1 MKFKESPLVK
11 NHKILT
17 GTKRDMR
24 KKVVK
29 STIPT
34 SDLKKPTTLK
44 RQLGGNIFT
53 TYNSIAPYESPVF
66 EQPVAIVEIKELPVN
81 RLETN
86 RQNVMAKAEEK
97 KEEPVVEEKVSTK
110 PLPTSKEETPVVENK
125 ESTPVNI
132 KSKDEF
138 IKTMTPA
145 FENALKAKGLDT
157 KYAKYLVAQ
166 SALESNWGKSQ
177 SGKFNFGGIKGKGT
191 IRKTREVI
199 NGKSIHIND
208 SFRDFKDIN
217 DYANYHV
224 SLLNNKRY
232 QAFSGGDFIDRIVK
246 GGYATD
252 PNYKRA
258 LSNVYNQIAKAQ
270 EGMKIPKLK
279 GAGELRARILRQFNR
294 EKAANRNEEQLVGFD
309 WSRYKS
315 NKPKPETTPT
325 QSEQLENGGVIKA
338 QDGIV
343 TQAINKVKSFLPKE
357 EPKEP
362 INVVDVAKEYAP
374 SAVASMLLGNVNP
387 FVSKLLEGKKPS
399 LDYSH
404 KFGSTGNKF
413 EEFASVMT
421 PIFKEALEENGFPTT
436 NLNNLVR
443 QAALESN
450 YGLDPRGERGFNLS
464 GIKHPGDSIAPK
476 YKKSRYKDGFDYI
489 DFDNLKDY
497 ANYKVKVLNDRY
509 KALDAKD
516 TNDFIDR
523 LHGNNSGKYNYSA
536 DKDSYRRNL
545 NGTLSLNKYL
555 KRGGILKYQNPAQ
568 PIARRDATYV
578 APKMYAPRPYKT
590 KEEEIIEQNR
600 TSEMISIPASKIV
613 EMVNG
618 KLQIINSPAKQISNV
633 RAGYLSGTDPVGEF
647 IVGGIAMSKPL
658 QWLGKGLQY
667 GAARTGSQWARNRV
681 VGKAI
686 NNSEIKNPTRA
697 QPNNIESVTSS
708 NVQSNV
714 TGEVYL
720 GMLEKPKKKISI
732 AEKEGLP
739 KQTRNQKYKPSPLAK
754 ELDTDLMMI
763 NRGVE
768 PYAFGD
774 NEAVWKIGQSRH
786 IEGTTLRPTVH
797 FTTDQPVIPHSAGDW
812 EGVTET
818 LITPMRE
825 LTKRNSYPVNITPMD
840 TYFPN
845 YNIFRI
851 PKNESKVFTTNPFS
865 KAKYDR
871 SGVSAEYSKEG
882 FHLWKD
888 IQAKTK
894 ELNELYKEGR
904 MYDSRTPR
912 GQKIVQLTKEISDLK
927 TKHGDIHRQW
937 VAKNSPRATLE
948 DYTKLENTT
957 GLPSGVNPENMYTRP
972 DLKGTG
978 IDYYHAPSAHADSWY
993 GRVESPK
1000 YSDGLREFIFQIKGY
1015 PKTITEADL
1024 PVLQRFVQKYIKD
1037 NGSAYPSKITFEHPL
1052 KDKINKIL
1060 SGDILYQYKT
1070 GGTINKSTI

>member
-1 MKFKESPLVK
+1 MKFKESSLVK

-29 STIPT
+29 STTPT

-53 TYNSIAPYESPVF
+53 TYNSIAPYEGPVF
-66 EQPVAIVEIKELPVN
+66 EQPVATVEIKELPIS

-97 KEEPVVEEKVSTK
+97 KEEPVVEEKVNTE

-125 ESTPVNI
+125 ESAPINI

-145 FENALKAKGLDT
+145 FENALKARGLDT

-199 NGKSIHIND
+199 NGKSIHVND

-232 QAFSGGDFIDRIVK
+232 QAFSGGDFIDRVVK

-252 PNYKRA
+252 PNYKKA

-270 EGMKIPKLK
+270 VGMKIPKLQN
-279 GAGELRARILRQFNR
+279 AGELKARILRRFRQ
-294 EKAANRNEEQLVGFD
+294 EKLDAHNEELIGFD

-315 NKPKPETTPT
+315 YKPKPETTPT

-338 QDGIV
+338 QDGIIA
-343 TQAINKVKSFLPKE
+343 QAINKVKSFLPKE

-362 INVVDVAKEYAP
+362 INVVDIIKEYAP
-374 SAVASMLLGNVNP
+374 SAATSFLSGSVNP
-387 FVSKLLEGKKPS
+387 FINKLLEGKKSS

-421 PIFKEALEENGFPTT
+421 PIFKEALEENGLPIT

-555 KRGGILKYQNPAQ
+555 KRGGIIKYQNPSSGIQ
-568 PIARRDATYV
+568 RRDAIKDYRPQIQEPIKQQYTPTYSEISQDNRSEWEKSQSREKADKAYKDYMQAKNTEEGLHNLNGFLTFTDYV
-578 APKMYAPRPYKT
+578 GLGTGVGSIIGRGLKYAGKQAIKRATKNKML
-590 KEEEIIEQNR
+590 KELGEDYTNR
-600 TSEMISIPASKIV
+600 LIRALGDKKQPTPISSVKFGNMTSRFAEYLKQQGVDISQFTDRDLLNLMSLRN
-613 EMVNG
+613 ESVNG
-618 KLQIINSPAKQISNV
+618 NLPELGRFTLVSESKNGGVPIYQSELYSGKDNIIGN
-633 RAGYLSGTDPVGEF
+633 LSGTITSKDLKVNSVSKTNPKINAERGVSEDLYNSAIQYAKQQGY
-647 IVGGIAMSKPL
+647 GGV
-658 QWLGKGLQY
+658 
-667 GAARTGSQWARNRV
+667 RTGDLLQSPEITYKVWDKFSNKELI
-681 VGKAI
+681 GTFGEHSF
-686 NNSEIKNPTRA
+686 NFGETIKNP
-697 QPNNIESVTSS
+697 
-708 NVQSNV
+708 
-714 TGEVYL
+714 
-720 GMLEKPKKKISI
+720 
-732 AEKEGLP
+732 
-739 KQTRNQKYKPSPLAK
+739 
-754 ELDTDLMMI
+754 EL
-763 NRGVE
+763 
-768 PYAFGD
+768 
-774 NEAVWKIGQSRH
+774 
-786 IEGTTLRPTVH
+786 
-797 FTTDQPVIPHSAGDW
+797 
-812 EGVTET
+812 
-818 LITPMRE
+818 
-825 LTKRNSYPVNITPMD
+825 
-840 TYFPN
+840 
-845 YNIFRI
+845 
-851 PKNESKVFTTNPFS
+851 
-865 KAKYDR
+865 R
-871 SGVSAEYSKEG
+871 S
-882 FHLWKD
+882 
-888 IQAKTK
+888 
-894 ELNELYKEGR
+894 
-904 MYDSRTPR
+904 
-912 GQKIVQLTKEISDLK
+912 
-927 TKHGDIHRQW
+927 
-937 VAKNSPRATLE
+937 
-948 DYTKLENTT
+948 
-957 GLPSGVNPENMYTRP
+957 
-972 DLKGTG
+972 
-978 IDYYHAPSAHADSWY
+978 
-993 GRVESPK
+993 
-1000 YSDGLREFIFQIKGY
+1000 
-1015 PKTITEADL
+1015 KTILDGNVYRLTT
-1024 PVLQRFVQKYIKD
+1024 PTRFVPTKNQFMFH
-1037 NGSAYPSKITFEHPL
+1037 PSIV
-1052 KDKINKIL
+1052 D
-1060 SGDILYQYKT
+1060 SKT
-1070 GGTINKSTI
+1070 GKLNPPRLE